1 MFEQKLLLENPIN
14 RQVFD
19 KVKDDSSSMVVI
31 TDKDSNI
38 SEDSKYSGSSSNMS
52 REFRFDSELFSSSVY
67 QRAVR
72 SMFRYPKA
80 SKKHSAKLLLLGDRE
95 SGKDL
100 LMKQMK
106 VSPHNENHMTERLC
120 YKYTIL
126 SAVVD
131 LIRQMLLLIEEMD
144 SENSFRPRA
153 ALTNIIWQQNLP
165 LDGIT
170 PQLAA
175 AMHHSLETILPLLPR
190 LIQTQNL
197 LPSFEAAL

>member
-1 MFEQKLLLENPIN
+1 MFEQQLLLENPIS

-19 KVKDDSSSMVVI
+19 KVKDGSSSMVVI
-31 TDKDSNI
+31 TDKESNI
-38 SEDSKYSGSSSNMS
+38 SEVSKCSGTSSNMS
-52 REFRFDSELFSSSVY
+52 KEFRFDSELFSSTVY
-67 QRAVR
+67 QRAMR
-72 SMFRYPKA
+72 PMFRSKA
-80 SKKHSAKLLLLGDRE
+80 SKKQSAKLLLLGARE

-106 VSPHNENHMTERLC
+106 VSPRNENHMTELLC

-131 LIRQMLLLIEEMD
+131 LLRQILLLIEEMD

-175 AMHHSLETILPLLPR
+175 AIDHSRETVLPLLPR
-190 LIQTQNL
+190 IRQTQNL

>member
-1 MFEQKLLLENPIN
+1 MFEQKLLLENPIS

-31 TDKDSNI
+31 ADKDSDI
-38 SEDSKYSGSSSNMS
+38 SEVSKYSGTSSNMS
-52 REFRFDSELFSSSVY
+52 REFRFDSELFSSAVY

-80 SKKHSAKLLLLGDRE
+80 AKKHSAKLLLLGARE

-106 VSPHNENHMTERLC
+106 VSPRNQNHMTELLC

-131 LIRQMLLLIEEMD
+131 LLRQMLLLIEEMD

-153 ALTNIIWQQNLP
+153 ALTNIIWQQSLP

-175 AMHHSLETILPLLPR
+175 AMDHSLETVLPLLPR
-190 LIQTQNL
+190 IIQTQNF
-197 LPSFEAAL
+197 LPSFGAAL